1 MKPSS
6 DQLHPVQGARFVFT
20 RVDNAYDVEVF
31 VAGGTTVTTQVRWD
45 SDGAASFFPE
55 VGDSAVR
62 EQLLKLARV
71 AKRTGQARL
80 TRWRG

>member
-6 DQLHPVQGARFVFT
+6 DQLHPAQGARFVFT

-31 VAGGTTVTTQVRWD
+31 VAGGDVVTTQLCWGT
-45 SDGAASFFPE
+45 DGAASLCPE
-55 VGDSAVR
+55 VDDSTVR

-71 AKRTGQARL
+71 AKRTGQDRL